1 MSKTALLAASRGF
14 AEEAGGTVVTV
25 NAVLARP
32 TRTDGVEDL
41 IRSLVGDELPWD
53 QAQREFMRRHRPQS
67 LIQRLIE
74 PEEIAHMVTY
84 LASPL
89 ASATT
94 GGALRIDGGYVD
106 GILP

>member
-1 MSKTALLAASRGF
+1 
-14 AEEAGGTVVTV
+14 
-25 NAVLARP
+25 
-32 TRTDGVEDL
+32 
-41 IRSLVGDELPWD
+41 
-53 QAQREFMRRHRPQS
+53 MRLHRPNS
-67 LIQRLIE
+67 LLQRLIE

-94 GGALRIDGGYVD
+94 GGALRVDGGYVD